1 MISLIIK
8 FKNYLNKILFH
19 KKFSH
24 LIKPLNAKNLVK
36 KNQSFLSFLISSNH
50 FYLDIPSESNA
61 KIYAGKLASD
71 ASTQYILIKSDTTQK
86 TTPTNLSQIS
96 FSTSQSFSRQST
108 SDFCA
113 NNMMNRDPVA
123 GLTQRRSITNDHES
137 SPSIQEQEV
146 KVNQPIVEINLI
158 QENDEERLALE
169 LAIKKSLEDQQESND
184 ISNAIESSSDSDG
197 KSNK

>member
-1 MISLIIK
+1 
-8 FKNYLNKILFH
+8 
-19 KKFSH
+19 
-24 LIKPLNAKNLVK
+24 
-36 KNQSFLSFLISSNH
+36 
-50 FYLDIPSESNA
+50 
-61 KIYAGKLASD
+61 
-71 ASTQYILIKSDTTQK
+71 
-86 TTPTNLSQIS
+86 
-96 FSTSQSFSRQST
+96 
-108 SDFCA
+108 
-113 NNMMNRDPVA
+113 MNRDPVA

>member
-1 MISLIIK
+1 
-8 FKNYLNKILFH
+8 
-19 KKFSH
+19 
-24 LIKPLNAKNLVK
+24 
-36 KNQSFLSFLISSNH
+36 
-50 FYLDIPSESNA
+50 
-61 KIYAGKLASD
+61 
-71 ASTQYILIKSDTTQK
+71 
-86 TTPTNLSQIS
+86 
-96 FSTSQSFSRQST
+96 
-108 SDFCA
+108 
-113 NNMMNRDPVA
+113 MMNRDPVA